1 MDYKP
6 GYVSD
11 DHLSRAAVAGR
22 FKRPTRTSFRTNSEM
37 AGSLSVLFGLASD
50 GVYMCP
56 ARHRA
61 GGGLLH
67 RLCTLTGVAGGLFL
81 LHWPG
86 SRLHRMLSG
95 ILPCEARTFL
105 TCSLSSL
112 QPRSSVHLEF
122 VLYHKSCCFARRFL
136 SLSLANS
143 TDSPLPTPLLCPC
156 RLHCFAL
163 ANCAA
168 LSLPTVLFSL
178 CFPLS
183 AGACTHKNECSTQSE
198 GGSFPLHEI
207 TSSADEFPY
216 DGGPRYALRRNC
228 QKII

>member
-11 DHLSRAAVAGR
+11 DHLSRSAVAGR

-122 VLYHKSCCFARRFL
+122 VLYHKSCCFAMRFL
-136 SLSLANS
+136 SLC
-143 TDSPLPTPLLCPC
+143 PRRLP
-156 RLHCFAL
+156 CFAL

-183 AGACTHKNECSTQSE
+183 AGACTHKHECSTQSE
-198 GGSFPLHEI
+198 GGSFPLYEI
-207 TSSADEFPY
+207 TSSADKFPY
-216 DGGPRYALRRNC
+216 DGGPRYALRRDR